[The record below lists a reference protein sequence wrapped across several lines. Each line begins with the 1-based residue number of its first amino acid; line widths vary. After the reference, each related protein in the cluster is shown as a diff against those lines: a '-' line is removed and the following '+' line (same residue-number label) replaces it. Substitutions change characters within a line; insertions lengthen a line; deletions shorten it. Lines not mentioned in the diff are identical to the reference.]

1 MMKTDDDKTALL
13 SREEKKNLFHLN
25 DDPKSEEPM
34 RTEIEWRNLFD
45 AETLRQARKPETQE
59 KVDADIRWGSADG
72 YYYPDRDEFA
82 EYGRPSR
89 GSYRGDCYF
98 IQIRKFPEHP
108 GEKLDP
114 SNISCTCRESRKGI
128 LCMHES
134 AVLYKLEEEKG
145 GLLVAEE
152 TSREAE
158 KRIYQIRHAKKQAM
172 LEAAQLSYGT
182 AERPVLDL
190 FQDRAVPKGLVLYDL
205 RAALK
210 DYVTDEFSIRMAE
223 QALIEHRK
231 EIFPSF
237 DENVTREGKHI
248 LAGEVWMADD
258 LTHTQFIAGTISL
271 QGNQLTCQAADGYFD
286 ETRTVKPADGWLNIN
301 GLIIVSLLWDKIDE
315 LSSKIPDFTDANALG
330 FFASLE
336 KAENQEETEDTAAED
351 RRLETAE
358 LLPRIAM
365 EDGSAKLTFK
375 IRSGPGRS
383 FVIRNLQELVWACHS
398 EQPMALSKTESID
411 FGTYRFTKESLPLF
425 DFIQRRVG
433 DVENV
438 NDQIEN
444 RNMFR
449 NVRTLKVGSSLELTG
464 AVLDNFYDA
473 AKGLQAEYQ
482 DKTNQIKA
490 ADIPVGHHDIH
501 ISLTAD
507 PVQDARGTFAGVA
520 VQGLIPVMLAGSGS
534 HRYVLDSS
542 GLSRVSGK
550 ELGMMKPFLAVADS
564 SGYFRF
570 QVGIDHLQEFYYRVV
585 PALLQS
591 SYVTFTD
598 HASEQAEKMLPPEPR
613 FDFWMDCTDLSEVA
627 DPSAA
632 LLSINVPIKALIGS
646 GNANYLVTLIAKV
659 SYEDHPDEEAR
670 TYTMSPEQNVPCTE
684 YRDQVQEKRVS
695 DVLKNLLPLTSDQG
709 KQSAYAALMTEE
721 NLFRFLRRDLSRLER
736 YGRLHGT
743 DAFRRHTIRPVPQ
756 VKIGVSV
763 HSSVMD
769 LSMTSDLS
777 EEELLGVWNSY
788 RLKKRYHLLSSGDFI
803 DLSDPGSLKE
813 IDSLLAGLELKP
825 EEVASSGASLPLY
838 RALYVDHLLEAHEQ
852 IVSSRD
858 RVYRALIRSFKA
870 IDDAELEPPAEL
882 ADTLRPY
889 QSYGYKWIRTLE
901 NAGFAGILADE
912 MGLGKTL
919 QMISVLL
926 EDYKEDSS
934 RSPSLIVCPAS
945 LVYNWK
951 EEFQKFAPDLKVTP
965 IAGSTVVRKKAMA
978 EKDTKVYIISYDLL
992 KRSITEFSDKQFWY
1006 AVLDEAQY
1014 IKNTGAAVSK
1024 AVKTLKA
1031 EHRFALTG
1039 TPIEN
1044 RLSELW
1050 SIFDF
1055 LMPGFLYDRKTFEQR
1070 FEIPI
1075 VRNEDK
1081 EASEKLKNMTAPFI
1095 LRRKKADVLRD
1106 LPERLEEV
1114 RYVPISGEQEKL
1126 YSAEVVRLKNMIG
1139 QPDESGAKIRIFAEL
1154 TRIREICCDP
1164 SLLFEDYHGES
1175 AKREALTELIQQA
1188 IDGGHR
1194 MLIFS
1199 QFTSMLALI
1208 EQDLKQAGIEYYILT
1223 GSTSKEK
1230 RIQLVHSFNEGRVPV
1245 FLISLKA
1252 GGTGLNLTG
1261 ADTVI
1266 HYDPWWNLAAQNQ
1279 ATDRAHRIGQT
1290 KQVTV
1295 YRLITKGTIEEK
1307 ILKLQEEKHDLAESV
1322 LSGDSKSLSELTSEE
1337 LMELFR

>member
-1 MMKTDDDKTALL
+1 
-13 SREEKKNLFHLN
+13 
-25 DDPKSEEPM
+25 
-34 RTEIEWRNLFD
+34 
-45 AETLRQARKPETQE
+45 
-59 KVDADIRWGSADG
+59 
-72 YYYPDRDEFA
+72 
-82 EYGRPSR
+82 
-89 GSYRGDCYF
+89 
-98 IQIRKFPEHP
+98 
-108 GEKLDP
+108 
-114 SNISCTCRESRKGI
+114 
-128 LCMHES
+128 
-134 AVLYKLEEEKG
+134 
-145 GLLVAEE
+145 
-152 TSREAE
+152 
-158 KRIYQIRHAKKQAM
+158 
-172 LEAAQLSYGT
+172 
-182 AERPVLDL
+182 
-190 FQDRAVPKGLVLYDL
+190 
-205 RAALK
+205 
-210 DYVTDEFSIRMAE
+210 
-223 QALIEHRK
+223 
-231 EIFPSF
+231 
-237 DENVTREGKHI
+237 
-248 LAGEVWMADD
+248 
-258 LTHTQFIAGTISL
+258 
-271 QGNQLTCQAADGYFD
+271 
-286 ETRTVKPADGWLNIN
+286 
-301 GLIIVSLLWDKIDE
+301 
-315 LSSKIPDFTDANALG
+315 
-330 FFASLE
+330 
-336 KAENQEETEDTAAED
+336 
-351 RRLETAE
+351 
-358 LLPRIAM
+358 
-365 EDGSAKLTFK
+365 
-375 IRSGPGRS
+375 
-383 FVIRNLQELVWACHS
+383 
-398 EQPMALSKTESID
+398 
-411 FGTYRFTKESLPLF
+411 
-425 DFIQRRVG
+425 
-433 DVENV
+433 
-438 NDQIEN
+438 
-444 RNMFR
+444 
-449 NVRTLKVGSSLELTG
+449 
-464 AVLDNFYDA
+464 
-473 AKGLQAEYQ
+473 
-482 DKTNQIKA
+482 
-490 ADIPVGHHDIH
+490 
-501 ISLTAD
+501 
-507 PVQDARGTFAGVA
+507 
-520 VQGLIPVMLAGSGS
+520 
-534 HRYVLDSS
+534 
-542 GLSRVSGK
+542 
-550 ELGMMKPFLAVADS
+550 
-564 SGYFRF
+564 
-570 QVGIDHLQEFYYRVV
+570 
-585 PALLQS
+585 
-591 SYVTFTD
+591 
-598 HASEQAEKMLPPEPR
+598 
-613 FDFWMDCTDLSEVA
+613 
-627 DPSAA
+627 
-632 LLSINVPIKALIGS
+632 
-646 GNANYLVTLIAKV
+646 
-659 SYEDHPDEEAR
+659 
-670 TYTMSPEQNVPCTE
+670 
-684 YRDQVQEKRVS
+684 
-695 DVLKNLLPLTSDQG
+695 
-709 KQSAYAALMTEE
+709 
-721 NLFRFLRRDLSRLER
+721 
-736 YGRLHGT
+736 
-743 DAFRRHTIRPVPQ
+743 
-756 VKIGVSV
+756 
-763 HSSVMD
+763 
-769 LSMTSDLS
+769 MTSDLS
-777 EEELLGVWNSY
+777 EEELLRVWNSY
-788 RLKKRYHLLSSGDFI
+788 RRKKRYHLLSSGDFI

-889 QSYGYKWIRTLE
+889 QTYGYKWIRTLE

-1081 EASEKLKNMTAPFI
+1081 EASEKVKNMTAPFI

-1252 GGTGLNLTG
+1252 GGTGLDLTG